1 MDKNKG
7 EKQKKMNEKHLANY
21 VNEGGQKRSLNN
33 FQGPNKIGLCFAYDK
48 TRVWIIGFLRVQ
60 NLKMFLTLYFKNIIK
75 YKIAIAYIRYM

>member
-1 MDKNKG
+1 MKG
-7 EKQKKMNEKHLANY
+7 KDLANY
-21 VNEGGQKRSLNN
+21 VNGVGAKSSLNN

>member
-33 FQGPNKIGLCFAYDK
+33 FQGPNIIGPCFAYVK
-48 TRVWIIGFLRVQ
+48 TRV
-60 NLKMFLTLYFKNIIK
+60 
-75 YKIAIAYIRYM
+75 